1 MGTRRSGDNPTAAQI
16 IGNHNPHM
24 NFARLQQTRIPDLAP
39 VYGGSRGRTM
49 SSRHQAYA
57 WRALV
62 EAGITTIIDLRE
74 KDHTDRLPALCEEN
88 GLRYFHYPVDTSN
101 EAITRMVELFPQF
114 CQLIDSG
121 DFYIACAMGLHR
133 TDIALCSYWLFHGAD
148 RGLQPP
154 PIHGYR
160 QEDGHRI
167 DKIMRVL
174 NTMYDALIE
183 RNTEEAMEKSV
194 FKQRKNTIIQQTKT
208 SQL

>member
-1 MGTRRSGDNPTAAQI
+1 
-16 IGNHNPHM
+16 M

-39 VYGGSRGRTM
+39 VYGGARGRTM

-74 KDHTDRLPALCEEN
+74 KDYTDRLPALCEEN
-88 GLRYFHYPVDTSN
+88 GLRYFHYPVDTSD
-101 EAITRMVELFPQF
+101 EAIVQMVELFPQF

-148 RGLQPP
+148 TGLQPP